1 MTVEEAIIEMRAT
14 VRDQA
19 QKLGNL
25 KAGNGNDLVAGF
37 NAYETAFA
45 RGLAVYS
52 QLKPH
57 RLSPTVSCGANG
69 RVPTSSIAE
78 FDEGFIDLMRIE
90 YPIVPIGEPNW
101 LEDSDWQLD
110 LDGSVQ
116 VIRFTEIVP
125 GEGQLVRVV
134 HMVPHKAPSGFTGA
148 CTVPDSDMPAVV
160 NWSAAECLQ
169 MLADEYAQSS
179 EHTVAA
185 ADIATFVNKS
195 GIYSSRA
202 AEMKKQFFLHLRAG
216 RYRARQRMNV
226 VRG

>member
-1 MTVEEAIIEMRAT
+1 MTGEEAIIEIRAT

-25 KAGNGNDLVAGF
+25 KAGSGNDLVAGF
-37 NAYETAFA
+37 NAYETAFG

-57 RLSPTVSCGANG
+57 RLSQTVLCGANG
-69 RVPTSSIAE
+69 RIPTSSIAE
-78 FDEGFIDLMRIE
+78 FDEGFIALMRIE
-90 YPIVPIGEPNW
+90 YPIVPLGEPNW

-125 GEGQLVRVV
+125 GEGQPIRVV
-134 HMVPHKAPSGFTGA
+134 HLVPHRVPSDLTGA
-148 CTVPDSDMPAVV
+148 CTAIDSDMPAVV

-216 RYRARQRMNV
+216 RYRARQQMNV

>member
-1 MTVEEAIIEMRAT
+1 MTVEEAIVEMRAT

-19 QKLGNL
+19 LKLGNL
-25 KAGNGNDLVAGF
+25 KSGTGNDLVAGF
-37 NAYETAFA
+37 NAYQTAFG

-52 QLKPH
+52 QLKP
-57 RLSPTVSCGANG
+57 RKLSQTVFCGANG
-69 RVPTSSIAE
+69 RVPTSSITE
-78 FDEGFIDLMRIE
+78 FDEGFVDLMRIE
-90 YPIVPIGEPNW
+90 YPIIPLGEPNW

-116 VIRFTEIVP
+116 VIRFTQIIP
-125 GEGQLVRVV
+125 GEGQQVRIV
-134 HMVPHKAPSGFTGA
+134 HLVPHKAPLDFTGA
-148 CTVPDSDMPAVV
+148 CTVVDSDMPAVV

-169 MLADEYAQSS
+169 MLADEYAQAS
-179 EHTVAA
+179 EHTVAS

-202 AEMKKQFFLHLRAG
+202 VEMKKQFFLHLRAG
-216 RYRARQRMNV
+216 RYRARQQMDV